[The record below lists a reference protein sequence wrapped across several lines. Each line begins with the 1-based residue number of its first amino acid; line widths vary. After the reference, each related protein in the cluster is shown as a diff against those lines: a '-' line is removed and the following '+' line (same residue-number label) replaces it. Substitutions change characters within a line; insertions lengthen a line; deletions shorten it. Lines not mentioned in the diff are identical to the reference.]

1 MVRIWFNHWFSAV
14 YNIIEMMREGCKED
28 LYVIGSNRN
37 AAAVYK
43 SSCNEWYTEP
53 DKLSEDEYVDFCLD
67 FCNEHEVDVFVP
79 RRELTAVIRNA
90 DRFAAIGV
98 KLFTDIGSDIVAI
111 LDDKM
116 AAYEYFSKHG
126 FDCIPDVRVVK
137 SIDEFIA
144 AYASLKE
151 SCQRVC
157 YKLSIDEG
165 ARSFRVIDHRLKEE
179 KALLEKP
186 GSKIDYQDA
195 VSVLSKYDFSTPL
208 LVMPYLDGPEI
219 SIDCMRT
226 TSGDII
232 IPRYKTAGRY
242 SVVQFDQSVMQLS
255 SRFMEAVGASMPINI
270 QLRMHEGRMLLLEIN
285 PRMSGGMQLSCAAS
299 GINVPAIALNQ
310 LLGYETIWQY
320 PAYESKK
327 VAHVERA
334 ICFD

>member
-79 RRELTAVIRNA
+79 RRELT
-90 DRFAAIGV
+90 
-98 KLFTDIGSDIVAI
+98 
-111 LDDKM
+111 
-116 AAYEYFSKHG
+116 
-126 FDCIPDVRVVK
+126 
-137 SIDEFIA
+137 
-144 AYASLKE
+144 
-151 SCQRVC
+151 
-157 YKLSIDEG
+157 
-165 ARSFRVIDHRLKEE
+165 
-179 KALLEKP
+179 
-186 GSKIDYQDA
+186 
-195 VSVLSKYDFSTPL
+195 
-208 LVMPYLDGPEI
+208 
-219 SIDCMRT
+219 
-226 TSGDII
+226 
-232 IPRYKTAGRY
+232 
-242 SVVQFDQSVMQLS
+242 
-255 SRFMEAVGASMPINI
+255 GASMPINI

-310 LLGYETIWQY
+310 LIGYETIWQY